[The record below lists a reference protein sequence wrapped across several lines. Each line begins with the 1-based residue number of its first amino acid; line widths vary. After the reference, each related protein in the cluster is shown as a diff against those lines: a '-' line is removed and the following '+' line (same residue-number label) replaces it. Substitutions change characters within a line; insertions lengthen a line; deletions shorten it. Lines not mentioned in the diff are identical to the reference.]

1 MKQNL
6 EQIFSRDEIK
16 TIQKF
21 VAFVASDNQSNDGS
35 FSSELDSEMDSV
47 VRADVKE
54 WLDRRYRAGHGRRKD
69 S

>member
-6 EQIFSRDEIK
+6 ETIFSKDEIK

-21 VAFVASDNQSNDGS
+21 VAFVAADNQQNQSNFTDT
-35 FSSELDSEMDSV
+35 ETDET
-47 VRADVKE
+47 VKAE
-54 WLDRRYRAGHGRRKD
+54 VKQWLENRYQKGHGRRRN

>member
-6 EQIFSRDEIK
+6 ETIFSKDEIK

-21 VAFVASDNQSNDGS
+21 VAFVASDNQANQSNFTDT
-35 FSSELDSEMDSV
+35 EADET
-47 VRADVKE
+47 VRDEVKL
-54 WLDRRYRAGHGRRKD
+54 WLENRYKRGHGRRKN